1 MIRSVII
8 GDETQ
13 VREFIQ
19 HYRKIIVSAALML
32 VILLAVAARHDFG
45 TESVI
50 PPSNVE
56 QLSAV
61 EVVTNKTPTG
71 IMRTGYVGT
80 PVPLPIHSGFAGRIS
95 EVYIKEGQAIKA
107 GQPLFKLEAASGGAQ
122 AAGLATDENAPND
135 YNHLQKLY
143 EQGIISRRELENA
156 AASKGVASQT
166 PSNRQSS
173 TATTAIVTAPIGGIV
188 TALAAASGN
197 TVQSDQRILSL
208 GSGQTVEVV
217 VPLAQEDL
225 YWVQLG
231 MPATIEISGDTITGQ
246 VASIF
251 PEVKDN
257 VLSSF
262 RAHIQLANSPAGS
275 LQIGKSITVR
285 FDTGP

>member
-8 GDETQ
+8 GDETK
-13 VREFIQ
+13 VREFFQ
-19 HYRKIIVSAALML
+19 QYRKFLVPAALML
-32 VILLAVAARHDFG
+32 VLLLAVASRHDFG
-45 TESVI
+45 TESGI
-50 PPSNVE
+50 PLSSVDQP
-56 QLSAV
+56 SAV
-61 EVVTNKTPTG
+61 EIVTKKPPTG
-71 IMRTGYVGT
+71 IERSGYVGT
-80 PVPLPIHSGFAGRIS
+80 PVLLPIHSGFAGRVS
-95 EVYIKEGQAIKA
+95 EVYVQEGQAVKA
-107 GQPLFKLEAASGGAQ
+107 GQPLFKLEAASVGA
-122 AAGLATDENAPND
+122 ATAGPATDENAAND
-135 YNHLQKLY
+135 YNRLQKLY

-156 AASKGVASQT
+156 AASKGASQNL
-166 PSNRQSS
+166 SNRQSS
-173 TATTAIVTAPIGGIV
+173 TATTAIVTAPIEGIV
-188 TALAAASGN
+188 TALAAAAGN

-208 GSGQTVEVV
+208 GSGQTFEVV

-262 RAHIQLANSPAGS
+262 RAHIQLANPPAGS
-275 LQIGKSITVR
+275 LQIGMAVTVR

>member
-13 VREFIQ
+13 VREFFRQ
-19 HYRKIIVSAALML
+19 YRKFIIPAALML
-32 VILLAVAARHDFG
+32 VLLMAVASRHDSG
-45 TESVI
+45 TESEI
-50 PPSNVE
+50 PPSSVD
-56 QLSAV
+56 QPSAV
-61 EVVTNKTPTG
+61 EVVTSKTPTG
-71 IMRTGYVGT
+71 ILRTGYVGT
-80 PVPLPIHSGFAGRIS
+80 PVLLPIHSGFAGRVS
-95 EVYIKEGQAIKA
+95 EVYVKEGQAVKS
-107 GQPLFKLEAASGGAQ
+107 GQPLFKLEAASVGA
-122 AAGLATDENAPND
+122 ATAGTVTDENAAND
-135 YNHLQKLY
+135 YNRLQKLY

-156 AASKGVASQT
+156 AASKGASPN

-188 TALAAASGN
+188 TALAAVSGN

-217 VPLAQEDL
+217 IPLAQEDL

-262 RAHIQLANSPAGS
+262 RAHIQLANPPAGS
-275 LQIGKSITVR
+275 LQIGMSVTVR